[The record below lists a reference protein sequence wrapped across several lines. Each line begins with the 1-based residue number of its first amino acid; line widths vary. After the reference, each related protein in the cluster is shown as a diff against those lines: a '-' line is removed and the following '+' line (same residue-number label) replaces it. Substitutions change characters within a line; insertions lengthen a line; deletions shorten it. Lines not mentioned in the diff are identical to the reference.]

1 MSHELYLFSTGLS
14 FPPQQMLLSRIS
26 DYRCHRLGVSTTSNP
41 RLLRRWIRCSS
52 IVHRAVLDWLTSKAN
67 VSICQFYTFNR
78 QCRNSRALSKYSKYV
93 IPPSIAPVICFPL
106 KMFDVSQTVYICFL
120 DGVLPIY
127 EELSLQL
134 EAVLMRKLRIYQVGN
149 PTISTMICL
158 RKWICDRILNHP
170 YSKLNLLCF
179 KPYSAF
185 YEKNIPLL

>member
-1 MSHELYLFSTGLS
+1 M
-14 FPPQQMLLSRIS
+14 LSRIS
-26 DYRCHRLGVSTTSNP
+26 DHRCLGVSTTSNP
-41 RLLRRWIRCSS
+41 SS
-52 IVHRAVLDWLTSKAN
+52 PSSMNSLFINHSPGCAWLIDFKSKCVHLSILYFQSSVSKFQRSEQIFKICHSTINSSGDLFSSENVWCLTN
-67 VSICQFYTFNR
+67 CVS
-78 QCRNSRALSKYSKYV
+78 L
-93 IPPSIAPVICFPL
+93 
-106 KMFDVSQTVYICFL
+106 FL

-134 EAVLMRKLRIYQVGN
+134 EAVLMRKLKIYQVGN